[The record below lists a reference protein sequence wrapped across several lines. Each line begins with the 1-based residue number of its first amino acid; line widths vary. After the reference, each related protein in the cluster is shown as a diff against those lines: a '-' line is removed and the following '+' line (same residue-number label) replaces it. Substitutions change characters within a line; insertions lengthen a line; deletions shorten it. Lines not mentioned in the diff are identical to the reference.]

1 MDYTMIQLGRIAASL
16 GGLLLPVSSHPGTVI
31 QLGWNTGF
39 LGGLLSV
46 ILIDVILS
54 GDNSIVIALAVRTLP
69 PEKRRLGIVVGAGS
83 AAVMRILFT
92 TIASHL
98 MQVPYLKLVGG
109 LLILWIAIKLLSENE
124 TSDVKRSK
132 AHGLFH
138 AVWIIMVA
146 DFTMSLD
153 NVLAVAGASKGSH
166 LLIWFGLGLSIPLV
180 MFASGILS
188 GLMGRFPIIVVLGS
202 AVLGKVGAEMITG
215 DPAVLQ
221 YIGSIP
227 HIHLISEVFGI
238 GLILLVAAWHKYHHP
253 KIPTAMITRQ
263 RR

>member
-1 MDYTMIQLGRIAASL
+1 MDYTTVQLGRIAASL
-16 GGLLLPVSSHPGTVI
+16 SGSLPPVSSHPGTVI

-46 ILIDVILS
+46 ILIDLILS

-69 PEKRRLGIVVGAGS
+69 PEKRRLGIVVGAGA

-124 TSDVKRSK
+124 ASGVKRPK
-132 AHGLFH
+132 VHGLFH

-146 DFTMSLD
+146 DFTMSLE
-153 NVLAVAGASKGSH
+153 NILAVAGASRGSPF
-166 LLIWFGLGLSIPLV
+166 LLWFGLGLSIPLV
-180 MFASGILS
+180 MFTSGILS
-188 GLMGRFPIIVVLGS
+188 GLMGRFPIIIVLGS
-202 AVLGKVGAEMITG
+202 AMLGKVGAEMITE

-221 YIGSIP
+221 YISSLP
-227 HIHLISEVFGI
+227 HIHTIGQALGI
-238 GLILLVAAWHKYHHP
+238 GLILLVAAWHKYKQSKTDP
-253 KIPTAMITRQ
+253 KEKPAN
-263 RR
+263 